1 MKAPCPSRLR
11 DGLSCNKIKSSC
23 VNGLRK
29 DNYVLLVAAAGDL
42 SAETHSFKKAFIQ
55 AAAAA
60 AA

>member
-11 DGLSCNKIKSSC
+11 GGLSCSKIKSSG
-23 VNGLRK
+23 VNGPRK
-29 DNYVLLVAAAGDL
+29 DNYVLLVAAAEDS
-42 SAETHSFKKAFIQ
+42 SAETHSFKNAFIQ